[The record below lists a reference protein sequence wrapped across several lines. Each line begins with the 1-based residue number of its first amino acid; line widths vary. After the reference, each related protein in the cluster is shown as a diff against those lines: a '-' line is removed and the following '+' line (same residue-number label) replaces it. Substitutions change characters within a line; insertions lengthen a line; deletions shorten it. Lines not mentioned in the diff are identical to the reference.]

1 MKTSKAEV
9 KTDKAVSYM
18 KQLCRHWEHK
28 FNVVFDD
35 EAGRI
40 ELLTS
45 VCLLKPSAQSLA
57 VELEMPEDVDQSRM
71 ETVVAEHLQRFGFK
85 ETLVFDWARN
95 AAASAS

>member
-28 FNVVFDD
+28 FKVVFDD
-35 EAGRI
+35 QAGRI
-40 ELLTS
+40 ELLTT
-45 VCLLKPSAQSLA
+45 VCLLKARPEVLD

-85 ETLVFDWARN
+85 ETLVFDWTRN
-95 AAASAS
+95 AATTS